1 MSVRAPLLAALL
13 VASPHSLPAQP
24 APSPDEV
31 QVGPIDIAQSL
42 QGIAV
47 TLRVTSM
54 VSVSTS
60 PAAITVRTRTFGDL
74 RDLQAKIGSIVDTF
88 PLPRDNC
95 RSFSANNPVVKLHT
109 KRLDLNGEAV
119 VFTLSGDVEDWDCRE
134 NPIPNSKIVMV
145 DENWLGVHVRRP
157 KIETWPG
164 SPIKNLLITQPVTA
178 KLSARLRLA
187 SDATIQLV
195 MDAPQVELGGH
206 PALAAV
212 RDALLNLFKIDINRL
227 VEQQLRQAIDPAA
240 LQVGL
245 PDDVKRL
252 GAKLQKAAFVNVG
265 ALGVEI
271 QAQAQLPSANLTDLL
286 KALADNKKP

>member
-1 MSVRAPLLAALL
+1 
-13 VASPHSLPAQP
+13 
-24 APSPDEV
+24 
-31 QVGPIDIAQSL
+31 
-42 QGIAV
+42 
-47 TLRVTSM
+47 M